1 MLVDTKSIYSVGE
14 GRLRHTDKG
23 FELIGCDGKLSYT
36 QSPKA
41 SYSLYADYFWYE
53 IGDMIC
59 IGDSKAQYYC
69 FPKDQTKA
77 IVAKARLATE
87 ELYKMLL

>member
-1 MLVDTKSIYSVGE
+1 MRTYALYMVGS
-14 GRLRHTDKG
+14 GTLHHDSNG
-23 FELIGCDGKLSYT
+23 FVLDGCDGKLHYEQT
-36 QSPKA
+36 PGT
-41 SYSLYADYFWYE
+41 SYSVNSDYFWYE